1 MASLLGSPE
10 MAGGASQ
17 ERLDSVLGGMSP
29 VQLFEV
35 TAQMKALVQQNP
47 AAARQVLVSQPHL
60 TRALFQAQI
69 LLGMVRPVQQ
79 GGAGGGPGSQGGGPP
94 MAAGGPPA
102 AMPPVQY
109 QGVHGAGGRCGS
121 SSRVPRGLLCAPLS
135 EIMMVLPLL
144 FKLLIR
150 LLRAAGP

>member
-79 GGAGGGPGSQGGGPP
+79 GGPGGGPGSQGGAP
-94 MAAGGPPA
+94 MAAGPPA
-102 AMPPVQY
+102 VMPPVQY